1 MGHTDAIKPP
11 LQNPLLD
18 GATVTDRSAA
28 TAAAAAAGTLG
39 LRSRG
44 DMPAPP
50 PRRKVPFEK
59 GYSQMDWVRLTQTH
73 PDLAGLG
80 PGGRLRRGITLAE
93 VAQHSS
99 PDDCWTVLR
108 GKVRWRGRW
117 EWVCMQRVRPCS
129 SAAAAGRGQGVR
141 SELWRQPPPPT
152 DCIVAAAGGADP
164 ATHRLP
170 CTTIKPSNPRALCC
184 CAPSSCCRSTT

>member
-1 MGHTDAIKPP
+1 
-11 LQNPLLD
+11 
-18 GATVTDRSAA
+18 
-28 TAAAAAAGTLG
+28 
-39 LRSRG
+39 
-44 DMPAPP
+44 MPAPP

-108 GKVRWRGRW
+108 GKVYNMTPYLRFHPGGTPLLLKIAGKDGTALFNKYHA
-117 EWVCMQRVRPCS
+117 WVNYDFLMAKCLVGMLAPPS
-129 SAAAAGRGQGVR
+129 SSSEDAAATAAGAEGDAGGAAAGANGGGPAAPAVDGGRQQPDGSAGDG
-141 SELWRQPPPPT
+141 SPGLQPP
-152 DCIVAAAGGADP
+152 GK
-164 ATHRLP
+164 L
-170 CTTIKPSNPRALCC
+170 
-184 CAPSSCCRSTT
+184 